1 MDEPSLD
8 VIEAPKAGAGDPD
21 SLAERERQIYTKNRQ
36 EAELESLKTDTAA
49 RKTYANRI
57 YWLAVVWLS
66 AVLTILLLQGFH
78 LFSWNALPD
87 NVMIA
92 LVAGSTTGV
101 LGILASVIAYIFR
114 APSNH

>member
-1 MDEPSLD
+1 MAVPSLD
-8 VIEAPKAGAGDPD
+8 DIKEPPLAEAPPD
-21 SLAERERQIYTKNRQ
+21 ILAELEVSSFVSLRE
-36 EAELESLKTDTAA
+36 EAELESLRTDTAA

-66 AVLTILLLQGFH
+66 AVLAILLLQGFH
-78 LFSWNALPD
+78 LFSWSPLPD

-101 LGILASVIAYIFR
+101 AQASRTLAPATSC
-114 APSNH
+114 PGGQS

>member
-1 MDEPSLD
+1 MAEPSLD
-8 VIEAPKAGAGDPD
+8 DIKAPQVESGNPD
-21 SLAERERQIYTKNRQ
+21 FLAEEERRIYTKNRQ

-57 YWLAVVWLS
+57 YWLAIVWLS
-66 AVLTILLLQGFH
+66 AVLAILLLQGFH
-78 LFSWNALPD
+78 LFSWNPLPD